1 MRVAVSIRRLAN
13 RFLGKEGLKGVE
25 DGGAEEFKTLAVSKG
40 AVKVLGRVITLT
52 ATAKRRYQRWQGLG
66 KRYNPQRIYLR
77 IHPRWNDDQLPA
89 GGYERYL
96 LDDDEWMWF
105 DLEISGLSRSTRAS
119 SWRGRGENEERER
132 EREGAKPRR
141 KHIHALVE
149 LVIPEVLE
157 PKGLVSCNCI
167 NRGDILGSGVFAPA
181 TAR

>member
-1 MRVAVSIRRLAN
+1 MSIRRLADESTN
-13 RFLGKEGLKGVE
+13 RFLEGGSKGVE
-25 DGGAEEFKTLAVSKG
+25 EGFKTLAVSKG

-52 ATAKRRYQRWQGLG
+52 ATAKRWYQRLQGLG
-66 KRYNPQRIYLR
+66 KRYNPQRTYPPTDPPSLER
-77 IHPRWNDDQLPA
+77 RPASGRWIRALPT
-89 GGYERYL
+89 RRRV
-96 LDDDEWMWF
+96 DVVRPQ
-105 DLEISGLSRSTRAS
+105 DLEALAFDESFELAKA
-119 SWRGRGENEERER
+119 RGKRGER
-132 EREGAKPRR
+132 EREGERGPKPRR

>member
-1 MRVAVSIRRLAN
+1 M
-13 RFLGKEGLKGVE
+13 
-25 DGGAEEFKTLAVSKG
+25 AVSKG

-52 ATAKRRYQRWQGLG
+52 ATAKRRYERWQGLG
-66 KRYNPQRIYLR
+66 KRYNPQRTHLST
-77 IHPRWNDDQLPA
+77 HLTGSTLVGTTTSFLPA
-89 GGYERYL
+89 SGYERYL

-119 SWRGRGENEERER
+119 SWRRKRGENGERKRER
-132 EREGAKPRR
+132 KRGRESWKPRR
-141 KHIHALVE
+141 KHIHALDE